1 LLLAIYRVEGW
12 FLLVLLGASFL
23 LGIFLLALVHRI
35 RRKGPLTSG
44 TDVNEALY
52 LTVSRLSHQLKNVG
66 EVIRGHLHGFTDQL
80 PQDEERWRVA
90 RRVIGEEASEVG
102 NLTRRLDLMVR
113 LGMSGQPLVMEPVN
127 IPLLLEDLM
136 INLAPAAE
144 AKGIVLG
151 GVVRGED
158 EGVPHISGDEAA
170 LREVF
175 ANLLENAVKH
185 NGSGV
190 EITGEVRHT
199 GGQIVVTISDTGKG
213 IPEELVSTMFAR
225 GNRRYAPVQNR
236 GTGMGL
242 YLCQLLTEL
251 HGGTISVSS
260 SEGSGTTFEITLPLR
275 RSG

>member
-1 LLLAIYRVEGW
+1 MLLAIYLVEGW
-12 FLLVLLGASFL
+12 FLLAILSVSFL
-23 LGIFLLALVHRI
+23 LRMFLLALVRRI
-35 RRKGPLTSG
+35 RRKGPLKSG

-52 LTVSRLSHQLKNVG
+52 LTVSRLSHQLKNTG

-90 RRVIGEEASEVG
+90 RRVIGDEALEVG
-102 NLTRRLDLMVR
+102 NLTQHLDLMVR

-158 EGVPHISGDEAA
+158 KEVPRISGDEAA

-185 NGSGV
+185 NGKGV
-190 EITGEVRHT
+190 EITGEIRHAT
-199 GGQIVVTISDTGKG
+199 NQIIVTISDTGKG
-213 IPEELVSTMFAR
+213 IPQELVSTMFGR
-225 GNRRYAPVQNR
+225 GNRRYAPGQNR

-260 SEGSGTTFEITLPLR
+260 EEGSGTTFETTLPLR
-275 RSG
+275 RFG

>member
-1 LLLAIYRVEGW
+1 M
-12 FLLVLLGASFL
+12 
-23 LGIFLLALVHRI
+23 FLLALVRRI
-35 RRKGPLTSG
+35 RRKGPLKSG

-52 LTVSRLSHQLKNVG
+52 LTVSRLSHQLKNTG

-90 RRVIGEEASEVG
+90 RRVIGDEALEVG
-102 NLTRRLDLMVR
+102 NLTQHLDLMVR

-127 IPLLLEDLM
+127 ILLLLEDLM

-158 EGVPHISGDEAA
+158 KEVPRISGDEAA

-185 NGSGV
+185 NGKGV
-190 EITGEVRHT
+190 EITGEVRHAT
-199 GGQIVVTISDTGKG
+199 NQIIVTISDTGKG
-213 IPEELVSTMFAR
+213 IPQELVSTMFGR
-225 GNRRYAPVQNR
+225 GNRRYAPGQNR

-242 YLCQLLTEL
+242 YPCQLLTEL

-260 SEGSGTTFEITLPLR
+260 EEGSGTTFETTLPLR
-275 RSG
+275 RFG

>member
-1 LLLAIYRVEGW
+1 LLLAIYLVEGW
-12 FLLVLLGASFL
+12 FLLAILSVSFL
-23 LGIFLLALVHRI
+23 LRMFLLALVRRI
-35 RRKGPLTSG
+35 RRKGPLKSG

-52 LTVSRLSHQLKNVG
+52 LTVSRLSHQLKNTG

-90 RRVIGEEASEVG
+90 RRVIGDEALEVG
-102 NLTRRLDLMVR
+102 NLTQHLDLMVR

-158 EGVPHISGDEAA
+158 KEVPRISGDEAA

-185 NGSGV
+185 NGKGV
-190 EITGEVRHT
+190 EITGEVRHAT
-199 GGQIVVTISDTGKG
+199 NQIIVTISDTGKG
-213 IPEELVSTMFAR
+213 IPQELVSTMFGR
-225 GNRRYAPVQNR
+225 GNRRYAPGQNR

-260 SEGSGTTFEITLPLR
+260 EEGSGTTFETTLPLR
-275 RSG
+275 RFG

>member
-1 LLLAIYRVEGW
+1 MLLAIYRVEGW

>member
-1 LLLAIYRVEGW
+1 MLLAIYLVEGW
-12 FLLVLLGASFL
+12 FLLAILSVSFL
-23 LGIFLLALVHRI
+23 LRMFLLALVRRI
-35 RRKGPLTSG
+35 RRKGPLKSG

-52 LTVSRLSHQLKNVG
+52 LTVSRLSHQLKNTG

-90 RRVIGEEASEVG
+90 RRVIGDEALEVG
-102 NLTRRLDLMVR
+102 NLTQHLDLMVR

-158 EGVPHISGDEAA
+158 KEVPRISGDEAA

-185 NGSGV
+185 NGKGV
-190 EITGEVRHT
+190 EITGEVRHAT
-199 GGQIVVTISDTGKG
+199 NQIIVTISDTGKG
-213 IPEELVSTMFAR
+213 IPQELVSTMFGR
-225 GNRRYAPVQNR
+225 GNRRYAPGQNR

-260 SEGSGTTFEITLPLR
+260 EEGSGTTFETTLPLR

>member
-1 LLLAIYRVEGW
+1 M
-12 FLLVLLGASFL
+12 
-23 LGIFLLALVHRI
+23 ALVHHI
-35 RRKGPLTSG
+35 RRKGPISSE

-52 LTVSRLSHQLKNVG
+52 LTVSRLSHRLKTVG

-80 PQDEERWRVA
+80 PRDEERWRVA
-90 RRVIGEEASEVG
+90 RRAIGDEALEVG
-102 NLTRRLDLMVR
+102 NLTQRLDLMVR

-144 AKGIVLG
+144 EKGIVLG

-158 EGVPHISGDEAA
+158 DKVPHISGDEAA

-175 ANLLENAVKH
+175 SNILENGVKH
-185 NGSGV
+185 NAAGT

-199 GGQIVVTISDTGKG
+199 ADQLTVTISDTGTG
-213 IPEELVSTMFAR
+213 IPQELVSTMFVK
-225 GNRRYAPVQNR
+225 GNRRYAPGQNR

-251 HGGTISVSS
+251 HGGSISVSS
-260 SEGSGTTFEITLPLR
+260 SENGGTSFEISLPLR
-275 RSG
+275 RSR

>member
-1 LLLAIYRVEGW
+1 MLLAIYLVEGW
-12 FLLVLLGASFL
+12 FLLAILSVSFL
-23 LGIFLLALVHRI
+23 LRMFLLALVRRI
-35 RRKGPLTSG
+35 RRKGPLKSG

-52 LTVSRLSHQLKNVG
+52 LTVSRLSHQLKNTG

-90 RRVIGEEASEVG
+90 RRVIGDEALEVG
-102 NLTRRLDLMVR
+102 NLTQHLALMVR

-151 GVVRGED
+151 GVVKGED
-158 EGVPHISGDEAA
+158 KEVPRISGDEAA

-185 NGSGV
+185 NGKGV
-190 EITGEVRHT
+190 EITGEVRHAT
-199 GGQIVVTISDTGKG
+199 NQIIVTISDTGKG
-213 IPEELVSTMFAR
+213 IPQELVSTMFGR
-225 GNRRYAPVQNR
+225 GNRRYAPGQNR

-260 SEGSGTTFEITLPLR
+260 EEGSGTTFETTLPLR
-275 RSG
+275 RFG

>member
-1 LLLAIYRVEGW
+1 LLIAIYRIEGW
-12 FLLVLLGASFL
+12 FLLVLLAASLL
-23 LGIFLLALVHRI
+23 LGMLFLALIHRL
-35 RRKGPLTSG
+35 RRKNPLTSG

-80 PQDEERWRVA
+80 PRDEERWRVA
-90 RRVIGEEASEVG
+90 RRVIGDEALEVG
-102 NLTRRLDLMVR
+102 NLTQRLDLMVR

-158 EGVPHISGDEAA
+158 DEVPYLSGDEAA

-175 ANLLENAVKH
+175 SNILENGVKH
-185 NGSGV
+185 NAAGT

-199 GGQIVVTISDTGKG
+199 ANQITVTISDTGTG
-213 IPEELVSTMFAR
+213 IPQELVATMFGR
-225 GNRRYAPVQNR
+225 GNRRYSPGQNR

-260 SEGSGTTFEITLPLR
+260 EEGSGTTFVVTLPLR
-275 RSG
+275 RSR